1 MGTPCNYVEEEHH
14 EKAMH
19 KTKDHD
25 NAQQQQKMMKT
36 HVIKEHHNKLRLGIW
51 LLCVV
56 NNDIECNCYIHI
68 QIVTFSP

>member
-36 HVIKEHHNKLRLGIW
+36 HVIKEHHNKLRLGI
-51 LLCVV
+51 
-56 NNDIECNCYIHI
+56 
-68 QIVTFSP
+68 